1 MKSFALTLFMFG
13 LPSIARADGGHPE
26 AGQFHLLA
34 HLLFFGI
41 PVILAITSPL
51 LMRGKKHRRGGGK
64 ASS

>member
-1 MKSFALTLFMFG
+1 MKSFALTLFMFS
-13 LPSIARADGGHPE
+13 LPSIACADGGHPE

-41 PVILAITSPL
+41 PVILAITSPH
-51 LMRGKKHRRGGGK
+51 LMQEKKHRRGGGK

>member
-1 MKSFALTLFMFG
+1 MKSFALTLFMLG
-13 LPSIARADGGHPE
+13 LPGIAGADSGHPE